1 MTKSQRSC
9 LAAMMNLITTP
20 SNALTNQSARI
31 ENTQDNV
38 NAIPKK
44 RKTVTVKPNFF
55 ARWVGE
61 GGPRRSR

>member
-1 MTKSQRSC
+1 
-9 LAAMMNLITTP
+9 MMNLITTP

-31 ENTQDNV
+31 EITQDNV